1 MSGIPAMPANPPS
14 ATARL
19 ALGTAQFG
27 LPYGIANRRGQV
39 PAGEVRAILAV
50 ARDAGVDTLDTAIM
64 YGSSEQV
71 LGEAGVDGWRVVS
84 KLPAFPE
91 DTPDLARWLRTEVAA
106 SLDRLRRERLN
117 GLLLHRRQQILGPR
131 GDELLAAVRQIQD
144 DGLAT
149 KIGVSV
155 YGPEE
160 LDALMPRFPFGLV
173 QAPFNVLDRRLA
185 TSGWLPRLAAQGVEV
200 HVRSLFLQGLL
211 LMPPADRP
219 PRFARWQP
227 LWDRWAGWLAETGL
241 SPVQACLRFALAT
254 PGIGRA
260 IVGIDRLA
268 QLREILAAADGPPP
282 AIPDDLACTDP
293 DLINPSRWSAP

>member
-1 MSGIPAMPANPPS
+1 MPTVPS
-14 ATARL
+14 SAAPRL

-50 ARDAGVDTLDTAIM
+50 ARDTGVDTLDTAIM
-64 YGSSEQV
+64 YGDSEQA
-71 LGEAGVDGWRVVS
+71 LGEAGVDAWRVVS

-91 DTPDLARWLRTEVAA
+91 DTPDLAAWVRAEVAA
-106 SLDRLRRERLN
+106 SLGRLRRERLD

-131 GDELLAAVRQIQD
+131 GDELLAAVRQLQD
-144 DGLAT
+144 DALAV

-173 QAPFNVLDRRLA
+173 QAPFSVLDRRLA
-185 TSGWLPRLAAQGVEV
+185 TSGWLARLGDAGVEV

-211 LMPPADRP
+211 LMPSADRP

-227 LWDRWAGWLAETGL
+227 LWERWANWLAETGL
-241 SPVQACLRFALAT
+241 TPLQACLRFVLGT

-282 AIPDDLACTDP
+282 TVPADLACTDP
-293 DLINPSRWSAP
+293 DLINPSRWSAR